1 MWKVA
6 NIEVRYPREKLTGY
20 LRDSGSYSVP
30 GLLLVGA
37 MVLLFAYGEV
47 SPHGYFSL
55 LLYLPLAAVGA
66 LAAALPAFAQW
77 RTAPVAVLVIATVLM
92 VIAVGVAILFLS
104 IFLG

>member
-6 NIEVRYPREKLTGY
+6 NIEMRYPREKLTGY

-37 MVLLFAYGEV
+37 MVLLFAYDEV
-47 SPHGYFSL
+47 
-55 LLYLPLAAVGA
+55 
-66 LAAALPAFAQW
+66 
-77 RTAPVAVLVIATVLM
+77 
-92 VIAVGVAILFLS
+92 S